1 MAITL
6 NGTTGVTTPAV
17 SGDGSGLTALPSAQL
32 TGALPAIS
40 GAALTGI
47 DTESFKP
54 VAVTG
59 ATPSLNVGTYNY
71 FDNGTLTA
79 NTTVSFASVPT
90 TASWTYTAK
99 GSLLTSAAYN
109 LTVAAYES
117 KLSIAS
123 QEANLRG
130 LEFSTDGTFLYVI
143 GSAGKDV
150 NQYTLTTAF
159 DVTTATFTRAFSINA
174 QEDDPTGVDFKPD
187 GTEMYV
193 IGKSG
198 DDVNQYTLSTAW
210 NVSTATYT
218 RAFSVSAQ
226 EINLT
231 GIDFKTDGT
240 EMYLIGSQG
249 LDVNQY
255 TLTTAWDISSASF
268 TRLFSVSAKDTNP
281 TDVKFRSDGLGMFIL
296 GYSRAVHHYT
306 LSSAWNISSATF
318 TTSFSVSSL
327 VTSPEGLA
335 FNADGTRMYVGGT
348 STDSIFQYRTAPY
361 GTLTLPSSVVDPPS
375 TAIKETTATY
385 NFVTLDGGTTV
396 SFHDDSPAAAPV
408 PQSTTF
414 AAVGTYLLGRK
425 LQATYNQ
432 TEFLQGNTYA
442 GSSLYPAGISAT
454 AAASTGAY
462 SGVIY
467 NGDINARATA
477 LSGTWRA
484 MGENNHDDTFN
495 PMTLFV
501 RIS

>member
-17 SGDGSGLTALPSAQL
+17 SGDGSGLTALPAAQL

-59 ATPSLNVGTYNY
+59 ATPSLNVGSYNY

-99 GSLLTSAAYN
+99 GSLLASAAYN
-109 LTVAAYES
+109 LTVAVYES

-123 QEANLRG
+123 QEGNLRG

-143 GSAGKDV
+143 GSGQKNV
-150 NQYTLTTAF
+150 FQYTLTTAF
-159 DVTTATFTRAFSINA
+159 DVTTATYTRAFSISA
-174 QEDDPTGVDFKPD
+174 QENDPTGVDFKPD

-226 EINLT
+226 EADLT
-231 GIDFKTDGT
+231 GLDFKTDGT
-240 EMYLIGSQG
+240 EMYLCGEDG
-249 LDVNQY
+249 DDVNQY
-255 TLTTAWDISSASF
+255 TLSTAWDISSASF
-268 TRLFSVSAKDTNP
+268 TRTFSVAAKDTVP
-281 TDVKFRSDGLGMFIL
+281 VDVKFRSDGLGMFVL
-296 GYSRAVHHYT
+296 GAASDAVHHYT
-306 LSSAWNISSATF
+306 LSTAWDISSSTF
-318 TTSFSVSSL
+318 TTSFSVGSL
-327 VTSPEGLA
+327 APSPEGLA
-335 FNADGTRMYVGGT
+335 FNADGTKMYVGCT
-348 STDSIFQYRTAPY
+348 NTDSIYQYRTAPY
-361 GTLTLPSSVVDPPS
+361 ATLTLPSSVVDPPS
-375 TAIKETTATY
+375 TAIEEITATY

-396 SFHDDSPAAAPV
+396 SFHDDSPVAA
-408 PQSTTF
+408 QSTD
-414 AAVGTYLLGRK
+414 AGAIGTYTFGRPAN
-425 LQATYNQ
+425 LTNYSMGDMATGIIPTSNSTGSAPYYN
-432 TEFLQGNTYA
+432 GSWVNYHA
-442 GSSLYPAGISAT
+442 GSQ
-454 AAASTGAY
+454 
-462 SGVIY
+462 
-467 NGDINARATA
+467 
-477 LSGTWRA
+477 LSGTWRCMSEA
-484 MGENNHDDTFN
+484 YSTGS
-495 PMTLFV
+495 LSWSGLWV